1 MATDR
6 VSLKLVVDKSKRTVI
21 FAEAGKEFVDFL
33 LHLLVLPV
41 GQAVQLLTKTGVV
54 GSLSNLYGS
63 VEKLPNVYIKSSEK
77 DAILKPKAPACVSKL
92 PFLLADTTPRT
103 YYKCSS
109 GSYSY
114 GGPCPYVAEDPSA
127 KCPKCKSSM
136 NFVCTLVKSPADKPS
151 GFVEGEVTYMMTDD
165 LTVKPTSTA
174 SSIALLK
181 KFNVEEIGLIEEM
194 VVSLGMAEVS
204 PCH

>member
-54 GSLSNLYGS
+54 GSLT
-63 VEKLPNVYIKSSEK
+63 
-77 DAILKPKAPACVSKL
+77 PACVSKL
-92 PFLLADTTPRT
+92 TFLLADTTPRT

-194 VVSLGMAEVS
+194 VVSLGMEEGIKLLRASLHSRKVLTDVFLGVKRERS
-204 PCH
+204 